1 MSLKPENIK
10 FEDKW
15 DKLHPVISNVL
26 SCDRVTRK
34 DWNSGFHDVY
44 SLCVATPESLSK
56 RLYSEIKCYL
66 ENHIQDVKATLED
79 APNEHLISNYYII
92 WDRFYKGSQYL
103 DNLLRYLNTQYVKKR
118 KPVQQEIL
126 FSAIHI
132 SKATHNLEMFE
143 VSDCAFSYFMV
154 FITPKD
160 IFSSLVFL

>member
-1 MSLKPENIK
+1 MSLKPQNIK

-26 SCDRVTRK
+26 SCDRVTRT

-44 SLCVATPESLSK
+44 SLCVATPEPLCK
-56 RLYSEIKCYL
+56 RLYSEIKGYL
-66 ENHIQDVKATLED
+66 ESHIHDVKAALEE
-79 APNEHLISNYYII
+79 APNEHLISTYFTI

-126 FSAIHI
+126 FSAILI

-143 VSDCAFSYFMV
+143 VFHSNFS
-154 FITPKD
+154 IRPS
-160 IFSSLVFL
+160 FSVLLFSFF